1 MARIKASEKMNR
13 IIRMLQHIKDT
24 YYDSDEIDVL
34 IYKAIT
40 LKNEILIDE
49 EMKKGKRHEGTRTE
63 RERTADQ
70 N

>member
-1 MARIKASEKMNR
+1 MNR

-49 EMKKGKRHEGTRTE
+49 EMKKGKRHEGARTE